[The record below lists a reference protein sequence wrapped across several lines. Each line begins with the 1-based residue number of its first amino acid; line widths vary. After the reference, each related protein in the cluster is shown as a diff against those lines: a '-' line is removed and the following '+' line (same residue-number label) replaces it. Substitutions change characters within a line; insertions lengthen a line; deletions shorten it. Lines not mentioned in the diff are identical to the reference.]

1 MQLKYKPLQVPDK
14 LPDTEVFGKHDT
26 TEADLV
32 ARREHAKRIAGEQL
46 NTVADRKRAE
56 ILKRLQD
63 QEEEDDKIRR
73 NKEEWVIVMIVK
85 QSNEIDIKILYLKS
99 QNWFRFLAWG
109 VMYTLLMRR
118 QLQKFIISNQ
128 WD

>member
-1 MQLKYKPLQVPDK
+1 MRFIVILCIENYIPFLLQLKYKPLQVPDK

-73 NKEEWVIVMIVK
+73 NKEE
-85 QSNEIDIKILYLKS
+85 
-99 QNWFRFLAWG
+99 
-109 VMYTLLMRR
+109 
-118 QLQKFIISNQ
+118 
-128 WD
+128 